1 MDADNTPALISQGP
15 FWTRD
20 KENRLIGLYSHFS
33 LLWDCRHPD
42 YYRRDRREHAMRA
55 IAAALDNEF
64 DVLSVKEKIKSL
76 RDYFV
81 KELKK
86 EHAAVL
92 SSLPGRYVS
101 RWEHFNALH
110 FLRRVIYSVPA
121 TPHTVNVP
129 QAEVKPEP
137 QNSSLAFADTA
148 SPETR
153 DLSSLTN
160 FQPPAIAGQA
170 STLQL
175 LPPRG
180 GTQETRIVANPRL
193 PESPPRA
200 PTLLDDVTATVGSP
214 AKRPRRSCSQEHSS
228 SAEVGQKPEMST
240 LSARSETLSPAGTS
254 ATDSNGVPTGAADA
268 RGQNGMDGG
277 RFAENLNQP
286 SRDAHNALF
295 CGQLILELRKMTSVQ
310 RDYAKLRF
318 MQILFDVKYKA

>member
-86 EHAAVL
+86 EHAAAL

-129 QAEVKPEP
+129 QA
-137 QNSSLAFADTA
+137 
-148 SPETR
+148 
-153 DLSSLTN
+153 
-160 FQPPAIAGQA
+160 
-170 STLQL
+170 
-175 LPPRG
+175 
-180 GTQETRIVANPRL
+180 
-193 PESPPRA
+193 
-200 PTLLDDVTATVGSP
+200 
-214 AKRPRRSCSQEHSS
+214 HSS
-228 SAEVGQKPEMST
+228 SAEVGQKPEMPT

-254 ATDSNGVPTGAADA
+254 ATDSNGVPTSAADA